1 MSNQILPPIN
11 YYQNESDWG
20 NYQYITLPQLVDN
33 FMLNYVGDD
42 KLLSNVKRYNVVSH
56 FKRGIQEFNYDSV
69 REIRSMEVELSDN
82 LLLTLPGDYVSYVRI
97 SMVGPDG
104 LLRPLSKDSRTLL
117 GTAYLQDN
125 QYEILFDE
133 DGFPLEAEQSEA
145 FKRYKIADL
154 NSEDDYCNRYETS
167 STPHFGINT
176 NQNSNGYFNID
187 KRRGVISFSSNV
199 KYKTIMLEYVSD
211 GLEYNNG
218 DNIQIHKFAEQALYN
233 YVRYML
239 LSNKFG
245 VQEYIV
251 NRAKKDYYSELQNTR
266 IRMME
271 LRGSE
276 LLILLKGRNK
286 WLK

>member
-11 YYQNESDWG
+11 YYTNESNWG
-20 NYQYITLPQLVDN
+20 NYQYITLSQLVDN

-42 KLLSNVKRYNVVSH
+42 KLLSNVKRYNVLSH

-69 REIRSMEVELSDN
+69 KEVKAMEVELSDS
-82 LLLTLPGDYVSYVRI
+82 LLLTLPVDYVSYVRI
-97 SMVGPDG
+97 SVVGANG
-104 LLRPLSKDSRTLL
+104 LLKPLSRDTRTTL

-125 QYEILFDE
+125 QYQLLFDQ
-133 DGFPLEAEQSEA
+133 DGYPLEAQTTEA
-145 FKRYKIADL
+145 FKRYSIASS
-154 NSEDDYCNRYETS
+154 SEYNDECLETS
-167 STPHFGINT
+167 NFGVNT
-176 NQNSNGYFNID
+176 NQNGNGYFNID
-187 KRRGVISFSSNV
+187 KRRGVISFSSNIGSKV
-199 KYKTIMLEYVSD
+199 IVLEYVSD

-218 DNIQIHKFAEQALYN
+218 DDIQIHKFAEQALYN
-233 YVRYML
+233 YVRYMIIN
-239 LSNKFG
+239 NKFG
-245 VQEYIV
+245 VPEYVV
-251 NRAKKDYYSELQNTR
+251 NRAKKDYYNELQNTR